1 MFARNVDF
9 LGKLAKANT
18 AVDIRLVICCI
29 IALLIY
35 HVWKESQGRYAALVI
50 FGHIFRILYYIS
62 QLLIDVQYS
71 MR

>member
-9 LGKLAKANT
+9 LGKLARQI
-18 AVDIRLVICCI
+18 AVDIRFVICCI